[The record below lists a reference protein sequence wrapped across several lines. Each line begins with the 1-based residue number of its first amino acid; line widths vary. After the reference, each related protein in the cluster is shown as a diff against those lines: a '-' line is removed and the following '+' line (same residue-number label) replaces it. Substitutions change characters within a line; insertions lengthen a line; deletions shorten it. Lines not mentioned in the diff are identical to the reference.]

1 MLHYIIQIIAFQA
14 IFLLVYDLFL
24 KHETFFNC
32 NRLYLLITAIGSVAL
47 PFIKLDMLKGVVP
60 KDFVIQLPEV
70 IIGDLS
76 TTTALDAEIAL
87 QAGIVLDQVSTPL
100 WQIILLIGA
109 CLSMGFFVFKMLK
122 LYWMKYQN
130 PKRWKGNVLIVKI
143 LRSNAAFSFFNTIFL
158 GEHISKNEQQT
169 ILKHELVH
177 VEEKHTI
184 DLLFFEVLRILLWFN
199 PLVYMYQN
207 RIKTLHE
214 YVADAEA
221 IRLNGKKDYYKS
233 LLNQVFETNNLSFTN
248 TFFNKSLIKKRI
260 IMLQKSKSRQSK
272 LLKYALVIPLVFGM
286 LFYISCEKETINN
299 TENKAV
305 DLEQYAYSMSLKGG
319 MTDAVKETHKKYEEF
334 LKSNKDFVGL
344 AKLDHE
350 TKVVLYS
357 VHPKSKV
364 LPDDYEEAEVS
375 FPNGQSYKVYMNFNY
390 FNEASDDVDKVD
402 EVQELNP
409 RDYDNKSEVPFRAID
424 QVPTFTEC
432 ESLADNA
439 ERKKCFSNTINKFV
453 AKNFDTGLAN
463 TLGVNG
469 KQRIFVSFKI
479 DENGIVSEIR
489 ARAPHPGLED
499 EAKRVISLLPQ
510 FIPGKHNGKTVTVPY
525 SLPIVFNIQ
534 P

>member
-32 NRLYLLITAIGSVAL
+32 NRLYLLATAIGSIVL
-47 PFIKLDMLKGVVP
+47 PFIKLDMLKGVAP

-70 IIGDLS
+70 IIGELS
-76 TTTALDAEIAL
+76 PVTALDAEIAL
-87 QAGIVLDQVSTPL
+87 QAGIVLDQASTPL
-100 WQIILLIGA
+100 WQVIVMIGVF
-109 CLSMGFFVFKMLK
+109 LSMGVFVFKLLK

-143 LRSNAAFSFFNTIFL
+143 LRSNAAFSFFNTVFL

-169 ILKHELVH
+169 ILKHELIH

-184 DLLFFEVLRILLWFN
+184 DLLFFEVLRVLLWFN

-214 YVADAEA
+214 YVADAKA
-221 IRLNGKKDYYKS
+221 IQQNGKKDYYKS
-233 LLNQVFETNNLSFTN
+233 LLNQVFETNNISFTN

-260 IMLQKSKSRQSK
+260 IMLQKTKSRQTK
-272 LLKYALVIPLVFGM
+272 LLKYALIIPIVFGM
-286 LFYISCEKETINN
+286 LFYISCEKEALNN
-299 TENKAV
+299 IEKEAV
-305 DLEQYAYSMSLKGG
+305 NLEQYAYSMPLKGG
-319 MTDAVKETHKKYEEF
+319 MTDAIKETHKIYEDF
-334 LKSNKDFVGL
+334 LKSNPDYVSWGEANPEEGRMNYSIHHKSEQVPEGYDEVGV
-344 AKLDHE
+344 
-350 TKVVLYS
+350 TS
-357 VHPKSKV
+357 
-364 LPDDYEEAEVS
+364 PD
-375 FPNGQSYKVYMNFNY
+375 GQSYKMYLNFK
-390 FNEASDDVDKVD
+390 FFGETAGEVD

-409 RDYDNKSEVPFRAID
+409 RDYDNESEVPFKVID
-424 QVPTFTEC
+424 EVPTLAEC
-432 ESLADNA
+432 ENLTDNV

-453 AKNFDTGLAN
+453 AKNFNTDLAN

-469 KQRIFVSFKI
+469 KQRIFVLFKI
-479 DENGIVSEIR
+479 DESGSISEIK
-489 ARAPHPGLED
+489 ARAAHPELED
-499 EAKRVISLLPQ
+499 EAKRVIRLLPQ
-510 FIPGKHNGKTVTVPY
+510 FIPGKHNGKAVTVPY